1 MRSLTIVSVNLKENI
16 PGSCWSPAS
25 FTAIVR
31 SRTESGAVDASGNIG
46 SQASRQLA
54 KETFPR
60 RQLYQLAL
68 SLPAVD
74 INRAEE

>member
-1 MRSLTIVSVNLKENI
+1 LLVS
-16 PGSCWSPAS
+16 AS

-31 SRTESGAVDASGNIG
+31 SRTGVTTVDASGNIAIKPA
-46 SQASRQLA
+46 ASWQKFL
-54 KETFPR
+54 PR